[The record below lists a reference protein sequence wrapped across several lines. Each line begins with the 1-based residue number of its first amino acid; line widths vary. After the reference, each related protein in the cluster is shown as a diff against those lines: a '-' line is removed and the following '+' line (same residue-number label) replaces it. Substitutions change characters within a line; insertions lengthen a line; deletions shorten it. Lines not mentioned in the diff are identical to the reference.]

1 MQIQEPNS
9 ESDEENDQECAGCVF
24 TRTIKKSKK
33 KLLKGIKKQLFSV
46 F

>member
-1 MQIQEPNS
+1 MQESNS
-9 ESDEENDQECAGCVF
+9 ESDDEMAQDQECAGCVY

-33 KLLKGIKKQLFSV
+33 KLLKGIKKELFSV